1 MPETMRLTGI
11 TKIKIIKN
19 KNGEN
24 IPHLEINE
32 VVLVH
37 SKFKIQNSI
46 IPSKF
51 SGQLLDISLGNFIF
65 LKTFDSEFSYI
76 EAIKVLNRWR

>member
-11 TKIKIIKN
+11 TKRKIIKN
-19 KNGEN
+19 KNGED

-37 SKFKIQNSI
+37 SKFKTQNSI

-51 SGQLLDISLGNFIF
+51 SGQLLDISLGNFIS

-76 EAIKVLNRWR
+76 EAIKVLNR

>member
-11 TKIKIIKN
+11 TKRKIIKN

-24 IPHLEINE
+24 ISHLEINE

-65 LKTFDSEFSYI
+65 LKTFDSEFLYI
-76 EAIKVLNRWR
+76 EATKVLNRWR